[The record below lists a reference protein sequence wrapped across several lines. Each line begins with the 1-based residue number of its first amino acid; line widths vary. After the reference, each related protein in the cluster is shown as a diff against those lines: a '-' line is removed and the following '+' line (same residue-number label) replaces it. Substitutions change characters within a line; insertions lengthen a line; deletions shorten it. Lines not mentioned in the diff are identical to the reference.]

1 MVDKAAQARAHEIFD
16 PIAAEYT
23 ELPDVAIGRMFGSEG
38 LGVRGKIFAFIG
50 FEGGLMLKLSE
61 ERTVELVEAGD
72 VDRMVMRGRPMR
84 EWVTVGAHRED
95 SWRPLIAEAYAFVD
109 GITP

>member
-1 MVDKAAQARAHEIFD
+1 MTDKEAQARAHEIFD
-16 PIAAEYT
+16 PIAAEYV

-50 FEGGLMLKLSE
+50 FEGGLMLKLA
-61 ERTVELVEAGD
+61 ERRTTELEDAG
-72 VDRMVMRGRPMR
+72 VARRMVMRGRPMR
-84 EWVTVGAHRED
+84 EWVTVDADAED

>member
-1 MVDKAAQARAHEIFD
+1 MKDAEAQARAHEVFD
-16 PIAAEYT
+16 PIAAEFV

-38 LGVRGKIFAFIG
+38 LGVRGRIFAFIG

-61 ERTVELVEAGD
+61 ERTAQLVDAGD
-72 VDRMVMRGRPMR
+72 AERMVLRGRAMR
-84 EWVTVGAHRED
+84 EWVTVGADRGD
-95 SWRPLIAEAYAFVD
+95 TWRPLIGEAYAFVD